1 MSPDD
6 LAAAYRAVRAIKPP
20 PRAYV
25 APVYPVRRGPVRER
39 PLPPVNARS
48 VRCPVCGARPRVG
61 CETPS
66 LRLPLADHH
75 LDRIAAA
82 RAVRP

>member
-1 MSPDD
+1 M
-6 LAAAYRAVRAIKPP
+6 IPP

-25 APVYPVRRGPVRER
+25 APVYPVHRRPVRER
-39 PLPPVNARS
+39 PLPAVDARR
-48 VRCPVCGARPRVG
+48 VRCPVCGARAGQG

-66 LRLPLADHH
+66 LRLALADCH